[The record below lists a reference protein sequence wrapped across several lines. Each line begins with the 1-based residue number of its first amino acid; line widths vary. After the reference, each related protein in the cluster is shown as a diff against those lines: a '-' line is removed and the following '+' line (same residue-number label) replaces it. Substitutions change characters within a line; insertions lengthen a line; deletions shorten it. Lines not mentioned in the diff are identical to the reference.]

1 MMAQNSSRMVKKL
14 DLIEKLIR
22 LSDTTTIN
30 KIDKLL
36 NNNGITNYE
45 AKLKP
50 MTGEEFKA
58 RIEKSEDD
66 FKNGR
71 VISHED
77 LKKEAENW

>member
-1 MMAQNSSRMVKKL
+1 MNIQAKKL
-14 DLIEKLIR
+14 NLIEKLIG

-36 NNNGITNYE
+36 NKTVVSAYE
-45 AKLKP
+45 AKQKP

-58 RIEKSEDD
+58 RLEKSEDD